1 MAYAIDPGQLHAIL
15 VDVAAD
21 GQSLHL
27 SATDTRTAGEDVQG
41 NLGTAGVVSAAFGR
55 FWGVRDD
62 VGLRA
67 AALVFRKAEYLSQTV
82 VALIDADGRM
92 TVDAK
97 AAAGRIPTGYERS
110 VAGRPGPQAE

>member
-27 SATDTRTAGEDVQG
+27 AATDTRSAGEDVQG
-41 NLGTAGVVSAAFGR
+41 SLGTAGVVSAAFGR
-55 FWGVRDD
+55 FWSPRDD

-67 AALVFRKAEYLSQTV
+67 AALVFRKAEYLSQTAV
-82 VALIDADGRM
+82 ELIDTDGRM
-92 TVDAK
+92 TDDAK
-97 AAAGRIPTGYERS
+97 TAAARIPTGYES
-110 VAGRPGPQAE
+110 PVAGRPGPQAE